1 MYITIINMIVMHINP
16 QLRFDMYI
24 SFKLKLYIMKTFSFL
39 ISMMSRSGRSLV
51 SIISTEQFPN
61 RSQAEVYAKLNDVEL
76 L

>member
-1 MYITIINMIVMHINP
+1 MYITIINMIAMYINP

-39 ISMMSRSGRSLV
+39 LTMMSRSGRSLV
-51 SIISTEQFPN
+51 SIVATEMFPS
-61 RSQAEVYAKLNDVEL
+61 RKEAAEYADLNDVEL